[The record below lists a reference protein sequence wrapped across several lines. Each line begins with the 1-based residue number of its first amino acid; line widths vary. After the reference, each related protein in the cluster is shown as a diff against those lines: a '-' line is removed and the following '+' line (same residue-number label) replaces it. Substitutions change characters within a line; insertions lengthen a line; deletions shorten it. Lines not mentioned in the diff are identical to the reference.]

1 MLRADNTHSDAIGL
15 LRPVG
20 KAWAST
26 ERAIGGESGANHGTR
41 TWLVD
46 RIGYRVPREQFD
58 GIVHGVF
65 ASACYIDCGGAPLL
79 TVVSAGVADGP
90 TMLVLGA
97 DVTADLRTVFNPGDR
112 LRCRGGR
119 VLGRS
124 VVLELARARTWRVPK
139 PRSLLSRHDMVARVA
154 LAQARLVEARRA
166 RVSVLNRSGDASIA
180 GVEHAV
186 RRLDAANALARLERF
201 VGWGEGLTP
210 AGDDYLVGLF
220 AALGVLVHR
229 DAARRTFLDRMRGFV
244 ASQYARTTP
253 ISAHWLA
260 LASHGHFNADLL
272 RALDALRAEPD
283 AHAARHAFDALT
295 GVGAT
300 SGADALAGILSG
312 FAAWMKPTTYYL
324 CSEHNQRR

>member
-1 MLRADNTHSDAIGL
+1 MLRADNTRNDAIGR
-15 LRPVG
+15 LRTAG
-20 KAWAST
+20 TAWSST
-26 ERAIGGESGANHGTR
+26 ERAIVGESGTSHGTR

-46 RIGYRVPREQFD
+46 RIGYRVPRERFD

-65 ASACYIDCGGAPLL
+65 ARACYIDCGGPLL
-79 TVVSAGVADGP
+79 TVVAAGVADGP

-97 DVTADLRTVFNPGDR
+97 DATADLRTVFSPGDA

-119 VLGRS
+119 VLGPS
-124 VVLELARARTWRVPK
+124 VVLELARAKTWRPPK
-139 PRSLLSRHDMVARVA
+139 PRSLLSRHDTVARVA
-154 LAQARLVEARRA
+154 MARARLVEVRPART
-166 RVSVLNRSGDASIA
+166 SVLNRSGDAAIA

-186 RRLDAANALARLERF
+186 RRLDVANALARMERF

-220 AALGVLVHR
+220 AALGALVHD
-229 DAARRTFLDRMRGFV
+229 DAARRTFLGRMRDFV
-244 ASQYARTTP
+244 TSQCARTTP

-260 LASHGHFNADLL
+260 LATRGHFNADLL

-283 AHAARHAFDALT
+283 AHAARDAFDTLI

-312 FAAWMKPTTYYL
+312 FAAWMKPTTTNL
-324 CSEHNQRR
+324 CSEQKQ